1 MEECIRI
8 LLVEDLPTD
17 AELAQREIKQV
28 LTKCEFRQ
36 VETREDYLAALETF
50 QPDLI
55 ISDYNMPS
63 FDGLTALRLA
73 LAQVPLTPVIILTG
87 AINEDTAVEC
97 MKAGAT
103 DYVIKEHIKRLG
115 QAVLHA
121 LEEKQVRQERRR
133 AEEALRQSEERYRT
147 LAEAAH
153 DLIFIS
159 DKDSTFQYIN
169 KFGARLIGLQ
179 QEDIVGRK
187 YSELFS
193 PSSANRQ
200 NLNLQMV
207 FKTGQSSYDEVPIS
221 VPNGEV
227 WLGTS
232 LVPLRDKTGKMNA
245 VLGIARDVTGRIQ
258 MEQALR
264 LTQFSIDR
272 ASIGIMRTGVDARIL
287 SVNEKICAN
296 MGYSRE
302 ELCSMHI
309 YDIDPTFPL
318 ERWREH
324 RQTLRVNGTDTFE
337 TIHRRKDGSTFPV
350 EITANYLEFHGQE
363 YSFSFIRDITERK
376 QAEEAQAQLEE
387 QLRQAQKLEGI
398 GRLAGGIAHDF
409 NNLLVPIIGYAELGQ
424 MELLPDSGLHAD
436 LEKIKT
442 AAERAANLTR

>member
-1 MEECIRI
+1 MNKPIRI

-17 AELAQREIKQV
+17 AELAQREINQV
-28 LTKCEFRQ
+28 LTKCEFRR

-55 ISDYNMPS
+55 VSDYNMPH
-63 FDGLTALRLA
+63 FGGLTALRLA

-97 MKAGAT
+97 MKAGAI

-121 LEEKQVRQERRR
+121 LEEKKLRQERLR

-159 DKDSTFQYIN
+159 DKDNTFQYIN
-169 KFGARLIGLQ
+169 KFGAWLIGRQ
-179 QEDIVGRK
+179 QEDIVGQK
-187 YSELFS
+187 FSEIFS
-193 PSSANRQ
+193 PSSADRQ
-200 NLNLQMV
+200 NLNLQQV
-207 FKTGQSSYDEVPIS
+207 FETGQTSYSEHPIATS
-221 VPNGEV
+221 NGEV

-232 LVPLRDKTGKMNA
+232 LVPLRSEFGDMIS
-245 VLGIARDVTGRIQ
+245 VMGICRDVTERIQ

-287 SVNEKICAN
+287 SVNDKICAN
-296 MGYSRE
+296 MGYSSE
-302 ELCSMHI
+302 ELCNMYV
-309 YDIDPTFPL
+309 YDIDPDFPL
-318 ERWREH
+318 ERWKEH
-324 RQTLRVNGTDTFE
+324 RQTLRANGTDTFE
-337 TIHRRKDGSTFPV
+337 TNHRRKDGSTFPV
-350 EITANYLEFHGQE
+350 EITANYLEFQGQE
-363 YSFSFIRDITERK
+363 YSFSFVRDITERK
-376 QAEEAQAQLEE
+376 QAEELQAQLEE
-387 QLRQAQKLEGI
+387 QLRQAQKLESI

-409 NNLLVPIIGYAELGQ
+409 NNLLTGIIGNAEIGRRRLK
-424 MELLPDSGLHAD
+424 PCA
-436 LEKIKT
+436 T
-442 AAERAANLTR
+442 